1 MRRVLALTAVAA
13 IVVASCAADTTD
25 AAGETLP
32 INDQD
37 NVSSSVDTSTPID
50 PGDGIG
56 DGTEG
61 SDLPVISPDLA
72 DEVEIAVTDLGERLG
87 TGTVIEVVAAHEL
100 TWPDGSLGC
109 PEPGCHVHAGPRR
122 RLPHR
127 VDDRGR
133 HVRVPRSRWSA
144 SVSLRR
150 NLISP
155 WPTGRPQRRAGIDG
169 GAAVRGS
176 GTSVATA
183 GGRAVRLPWPI

>member
-37 NVSSSVDTSTPID
+37 NASSSVDTSAPID

-72 DEVEIAVTDLGERLG
+72 DEVDIAVTDLGERLG

-109 PEPGCHVHAGPRR
+109 PEPGVMYTQA
-122 RLPHR
+122 L
-127 VDDRGR
+127 VDGYRIELTIEGDTYEY
-133 HVRVPRSRWSA
+133 H
-144 SVSLRR
+144 
-150 NLISP
+150 
-155 WPTGRPQRRAGIDG
+155 
-169 GAAVRGS
+169 GAAGAPPFLCE
-176 GTSVATA
+176 GT
-183 GGRAVRLPWPI
+183 